1 MYLELSLVGFRLL
14 DRPLF
19 LYFLLLIWAQS
30 TIVCAL
36 CHASDVGLG
45 HNAVLNDRVANPNR
59 LLLEGNL
66 MACIHACIACHSW
79 SVLSSSLII
88 MEGLLYR
95 LAGWRFYFRLLIHLP
110 SVELLG

>member
-1 MYLELSLVGFRLL
+1 MYLELSLVSFRLL

-45 HNAVLNDRVANPNR
+45 HYAALNDRVANPNR
-59 LLLEGNL
+59 LLLKGGL
-66 MACIHACIACHSW
+66 RAYLYACIASHSW
-79 SVLSSSLII
+79 SVLSLTLII
-88 MEGLLYR
+88 EESLLN
-95 LAGWRFYFRLLIHLP
+95 
-110 SVELLG
+110 